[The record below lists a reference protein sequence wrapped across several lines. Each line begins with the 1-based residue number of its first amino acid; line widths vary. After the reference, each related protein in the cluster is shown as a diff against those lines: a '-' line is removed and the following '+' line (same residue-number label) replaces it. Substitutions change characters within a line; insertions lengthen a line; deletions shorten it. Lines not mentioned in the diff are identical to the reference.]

1 MATNKR
7 FKCPFCDKRL
17 SRKDLVA
24 HIGRVHSDELPE
36 DFTPLRATFHAANR
50 KDFDYRPPC
59 RICKKPTEWD
69 EKKGRYDQI
78 CRTKQCHDAY
88 VEKMKVNM
96 GDKLGSNRYTASPEG
111 LEKMLAGRRISGKY
125 KFADGGEKTYT
136 GSYEKKALEFF
147 DKVLH
152 CKSEDVV
159 TPGPVLEY
167 NLDGK
172 RHYYITDIYYVPYDL
187 IIEVKDGGD
196 SPNTN
201 PAFSDTR
208 RKVIAKE
215 KFVIENTNYN
225 YIRLT
230 NNDFSQLLAVFADL
244 KVAFNDS
251 RISGKDPARVVHANE
266 ATLVECMIGT
276 IQAAMPMAN
285 ANDVVVVNYM
295 QNNVFSDKSD
305 IAVAD
310 NIKFDRIFKQDKYTG
325 VIEEVDRSFLEN
337 CSYSVYRVK
346 DGKHFFDEIS
356 NHVGEVQGLDFIYES
371 VFGHKRYTEDQI
383 QYEAEEIQDYY
394 YSLLSIQEEVTDYI
408 TEAGVTPAKLEKIK
422 EFNKELNGYDYGVVV
437 KNKPIHD
444 LSSVDTQQYY
454 TISADTFAHH
464 KIGTCWDYVNYEAD
478 WFRKNSITY
487 KCYFAI
493 MGESGKRV
501 TPTHTFLTF
510 KDKEGKVYWFES
522 SWGGNQGVREY
533 KGEKELLD
541 DFIDRFTK
549 RRSKWQEVDIYE
561 YRPSGT
567 FVNLNSMDFIN
578 KITTENKMIKQIFN
592 KNNPV
597 KESVV
602 SEALSRNDLQTKFL
616 EKGDICYNL
625 NNWSKNGYNILFV
638 TGISGSGKTTLSTD
652 LAKEFNAN
660 RIELDYISLYYM
672 RKTYELG
679 KTEKFYN
686 KIRSECPEALEF
698 LDNNPVE
705 NYGFRDKFADTLDI
719 CVNFCYWFVNK
730 YENTNQ
736 LFIINGAQIMAVYDY
751 KFFKNRPIILKDI
764 NIIKTILRRSYR
776 EFDTNNIIHSIEN
789 MYKAF
794 KKGLSKDY
802 IDANKQFKAYRS
814 NLNNVAFR
822 EGCSDDKKG
831 GNPNG

>member
-266 ATLVECMIGT
+266 AALVECMIGT
-276 IQAAMPMAN
+276 IQSAMPMAN

-295 QNNVFSDKSD
+295 QNNVFSNKSD

-325 VIEEVDRSFLEN
+325 VLEEVDRSFLEN

-346 DGKHFFDEIS
+346 DGRHFFDEIS
-356 NHVGEVQGLDFIYES
+356 SHVGEVYGLDFIYES
-371 VFGHKRYTEDQI
+371 IFGHKRYTEDQI

-394 YSLLSIQEEVTDYI
+394 HSLLSIQEEVTDYI

-478 WFRKNSITY
+478 WFRKNSISY

-493 MGESGKRV
+493 MGQSGKRV

-533 KGEKELLD
+533 KDDKELLD

-567 FVNLNSMDFIN
+567 FVNLNSADFIN

-597 KESVV
+597 KESSNEVYLEANNKKDISYSTDFNDVKNIVDSLSNAELHNICIGKFVDSPYTIYRKVV
-602 SEALSRNDLQTKFL
+602 LVKDDPAAFLDIYSIPSEMDKDEAVIVCAVKKKYRN
-616 EKGDICYNL
+616 KGLIKLCFDNCIESIRKAGINTLYWETDKNNVTSAKLAKSLGFKKYSSNTTSDDIC
-625 NNWSKNGYNILFV
+625 F
-638 TGISGSGKTTLSTD
+638 
-652 LAKEFNAN
+652 
-660 RIELDYISLYYM
+660 YI
-672 RKTYELG
+672 
-679 KTEKFYN
+679 
-686 KIRSECPEALEF
+686 
-698 LDNNPVE
+698 
-705 NYGFRDKFADTLDI
+705 
-719 CVNFCYWFVNK
+719 
-730 YENTNQ
+730 
-736 LFIINGAQIMAVYDY
+736 
-751 KFFKNRPIILKDI
+751 DI
-764 NIIKTILRRSYR
+764 N
-776 EFDTNNIIHSIEN
+776 D
-789 MYKAF
+789 
-794 KKGLSKDY
+794 
-802 IDANKQFKAYRS
+802 
-814 NLNNVAFR
+814 
-822 EGCSDDKKG
+822 
-831 GNPNG
+831 